1 MKNNIFKI
9 CFIMFALMMQ
19 ACSEYEVVN
28 IPPNTGVAPD
38 EPDDRVLFPNPEKN
52 IDLSDGPVD
61 LGDPLIPDIEVSFIQ
76 HDFGIRE
83 LTDPPVD
90 ANLEIRNVGDYPL
103 RISSITQT
111 AISNSFVL
119 APLANTEI
127 QPGDMENLIISYLA
141 TQHGPDADVIRI
153 KSNDPDEA
161 SVVILVAGNG
171 ATPVLEI
178 DPPSV
183 DFGNVDILA
192 PPPPVTLQL
201 TNTGTGLLEI
211 SKIEEAES
219 NPDINISSYPT
230 LKLSPGDQTTLDVS
244 YLPTDSGSDKE
255 KLNFI
260 SNDPAFPV
268 HSVIVEGATA
278 DPDIDAPTLVDF
290 GLLDVGVTVKKSI
303 AIDNVGTG
311 ILNVSGVYFTNSSAA
326 FSIAKNFSGDIA
338 PGASEKIKVEY
349 TPDDV
354 APDSN
359 SIEILSSDPD
369 EPSFIVSLI
378 GEAGIPEI
386 DVNPN
391 SIDFGVLDVGDTLA
405 KTIKISNVGT
415 GTLHVSTVYFTNS
428 TATFSIIQSF
438 AGVIPPASSADIEIE
453 YQPDDYIPDSNSLHI
468 LSDDPQMPT
477 YVVSIAG
484 EAGIPEIEVDP
495 LNIDYGSV
503 YVYGNPTV
511 EKVRIANVG
520 TGKLLINSLSLQ
532 KGVLFSWNPLANNVV
547 DPGFSVDLE
556 VVYTPVTYAPD
567 TDELSIDSNDPN
579 NPLSL
584 VSLEGWGS
592 APQLE
597 IYPDPYDFGTEY
609 LECDKERPIDL
620 KNVGDADL
628 EITNVEYFT
637 SFPNHFSI
645 DYDFGTNGQ
654 FPWTIAGGSWNS
666 VYLEYLPMDVTVD
679 SSFIKVHSDDP
690 QIPIAISYQ
699 YGQGAY
705 YSSVM
710 DTFTQSTVMMSD
722 ILFIID
728 NSCSMGGWQ
737 THVATNF
744 DSFITVFQNS
754 GVDFHIATIT
764 TDQSTFVGNII
775 DTNTV
780 DPIAEFNTQA
790 QVGTY
795 GSGWEMGLDMAYD
808 ALQPGGEAA
817 PGSIFERPDAKMSLI
832 FVSDEPD
839 SSQQFSN
846 KLDYSA
852 YFKTV
857 KLSSSRI
864 IAHAVG
870 GDCPSGCYIPTTN
883 QYGYVYN
890 SWASCGNGY
899 DDVVTDMGGT
909 YLSMCDTDWGLKM
922 ETLAKDSIV
931 KSSFELS
938 DTPVQSTIEVVV
950 GGVLTGNW
958 TFDPLINSVVF
969 DPSYVPPA
977 GSIIDISYNILGG
990 C

>member
-19 ACSEYEVVN
+19 ACSEYEVVK
-28 IPPNTGVAPD
+28 IPPNTVVAPD

-153 KSNDPDEA
+153 QSNDPDEA

-178 DPPSV
+178 DPTSV
-183 DFGNVDILA
+183 DFGDVDILS
-192 PPPPVTLQL
+192 PPPDVTLKL
-201 TNTGTGLLEI
+201 TNIGDGLLEI
-211 SKIEEAES
+211 SKIEEAKS
-219 NPDINISSYPT
+219 NPDINISSYPL
-230 LKLSPGDQTTLDVS
+230 LKLPPGQQTTLDVS
-244 YLPTDSGSDKE
+244 YLPTDAGSDKE

-268 HSVIVEGATA
+268 RSVIVKGSTA
-278 DPDIDAPTLVDF
+278 DPDIDTPTLVDF
-290 GLLDVGVTVKKSI
+290 GLLDVGVTIKKSI
-303 AIDNVGTG
+303 TIDNLGSG
-311 ILNVSGVYFTNSSAA
+311 ILNITGVYFTNSSAA
-326 FSIAKNFSGDIA
+326 FSIAQNFSGDIA
-338 PGASEKIKVEY
+338 PGSSEKIKIEY
-349 TPDDV
+349 TPDDF
-354 APDSN
+354 APDTN
-359 SIEILSSDPD
+359 SIEILSNDPD
-369 EPSFIVSLI
+369 EPSFIVYLV
-378 GEAGIPEI
+378 GEAGIPQI
-386 DVNPN
+386 DVSPN
-391 SIDFGVLDVGDTLA
+391 NIDFGVLDVGDTLTQ
-405 KTIKISNVGT
+405 TIKISNLGT
-415 GTLHVSTVYFTNS
+415 GTLHVSTAYFTNS
-428 TATFSIIQSF
+428 TATFFIIKSF
-438 AGVIPPASSADIEIE
+438 SGGIAPASSAEIEIE
-453 YQPDDYIPDSNSLHI
+453 YQPDDYIPDSNSLYI
-468 LSDDPQMPT
+468 LSDDQQVPT
-477 YVVSIAG
+477 YIVPIVG

-495 LNIDYGSV
+495 LSVDFGSV
-503 YVYGNPTV
+503 YVYGASAV
-511 EKVRIANVG
+511 EKVKVSNVG
-520 TGKLLINSLSLQ
+520 TGKLLINSISLQ
-532 KGVLFSWNPLANNVV
+532 KGVLFSWNPLTNNVI
-547 DPGFSVDLE
+547 DPGVSVDLE
-556 VVYTPVTYAPD
+556 VVYTPIAYAPD
-567 TDELSIDSNDPN
+567 TDELSIGSNDPN
-579 NPLSL
+579 QALS
-584 VSLEGWGS
+584 VVFLEGWGS

-609 LECDKERPIDL
+609 LECDKERAIDL

-645 DYDFGTNGQ
+645 DYDFGVNGQ
-654 FPWTIAGGSWNS
+654 FPWIIPGGSWNS
-666 VYLEYLPMDVTVD
+666 VYLEYLPLAITVD

-710 DTFTQSTVMMSD
+710 DTFNQSAVMMSD

-764 TDQSTFVGNII
+764 TDQSTFVGSII
-775 DTNTV
+775 DTNTI

-790 QVGTY
+790 HVGTY

-808 ALQPGGEAA
+808 ALHPGGDAA
-817 PGSIFERPDAKMSLI
+817 PGSVFERTDAKMSLI

-839 SSQQFSN
+839 SSQHFSN
-846 KLDYSA
+846 ALDYSA

-870 GDCPSGCYIPTTN
+870 GDCPSGCYMPYTN
-883 QYGYVYN
+883 QYGYTYN

-931 KSSFELS
+931 KSFFELS

-950 GGVLTGNW
+950 DGVLTGNW

-969 DPSYVPPA
+969 DPAHIPVS